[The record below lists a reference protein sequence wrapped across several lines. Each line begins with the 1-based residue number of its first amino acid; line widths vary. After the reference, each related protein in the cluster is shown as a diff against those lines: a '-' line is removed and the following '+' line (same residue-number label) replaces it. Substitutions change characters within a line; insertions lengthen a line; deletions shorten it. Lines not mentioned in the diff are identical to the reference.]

1 MRFKKYYKDILS
13 LVSAI
18 LLLGTTILINK
29 YDVKQLYREFAGLRL
44 KVDAQE
50 KVIEGLEDRVNVL
63 VVQNQRLLFDLDKH
77 NETRGSENALLLGRL
92 KDLEYKVEVLSMKST
107 ITNNGKVFNDRFEF
121 VDKQE
126 NRIGWYENN
135 GQVLVAWK
143 DDYLTTKKVNVNTI
157 GEINLVPKIK
167 KLDKDEFVSY
177 IDESYLG
184 GITIRGRGEVQKIEP
199 PRNQFSFGPF
209 IGVAYNGVTGL
220 TEPIVGIG
228 VSYNLIK
235 VWDWRWFFSLF
246 IFINEEILH
255 YEH

>member
-13 LVSAI
+13 LVAALS
-18 LLLGTTILINK
+18 LLVTVYYINHN
-29 YDVKQLYREFAGLRL
+29 DIKQLYRDYAILKL
-44 KVDAQE
+44 KVESQE
-50 KVIEGLEDRVNVL
+50 KQIKTLSSRVDL
-63 VVQNQRLLFDLDKH
+63 LAKQNQDLLIDLEEH
-77 NETRGSENALLLGRL
+77 NETRGSENALLLERL
-92 KDLEYKVEVLSMKST
+92 KDLEYKVEVLSMKNT
-107 ITNNGKVFNDRFEF
+107 ISGGKVFNDRFEF

-126 NRIGWYENN
+126 NRVGNYETK

-143 DDYLTTKKVNVNTI
+143 DDYLATKKVNVNTI
-157 GEINLVPKIK
+157 GEINLSPKIE

-177 IDESYLG
+177 IDDTYIG

-209 IGVAYNGVTGL
+209 IGVAYNNVTGL

-235 VWDWRWFFSLF
+235 IWDWR
-246 IFINEEILH
+246 
-255 YEH
+255 

>member
-1 MRFKKYYKDILS
+1 MQFKKYYKDILS
-13 LVSAI
+13 LVAS
-18 LLLGTTILINK
+18 LSLLGTVYFVNH
-29 YDVKQLYREFAGLRL
+29 YDIKQLYREFATLSL
-44 KVDAQE
+44 KVKSQE
-50 KVIEGLEDRVNVL
+50 NQIKTLSSRVDL
-63 VVQNQRLLFDLDKH
+63 LAKQNQDLLIELENH
-77 NETRGSENALLLGRL
+77 NKTRGNENALLLERV

-107 ITNNGKVFNDRFEF
+107 ITKNSKVFNDRFEF

-126 NRIGWYENN
+126 NRIGNYETK

-143 DDYLTTKKVNVNTI
+143 DDYLATKKVNVNTI

-167 KLDKDEFVSY
+167 KLDKDEFISY

-184 GITIRGRGEVQKIEP
+184 GITIRGQGEVQKIEP

-209 IGVAYNGVTGL
+209 IGVGYNGATGL

-235 VWDWRWFFSLF
+235 IWDWR
-246 IFINEEILH
+246 
-255 YEH
+255 

>member
-13 LVSAI
+13 LVGTL

-29 YDVKQLYREFAGLRL
+29 YDVKQLYREFVGLRL

-50 KVIEGLEDRVNVL
+50 KQIEGLEDKVSVL
-63 VVQNQRLLFDLDKH
+63 IVQNQRLLKDLDEH
-77 NETRGSENALLLGRL
+77 NETRGSENALLMQ
-92 KDLEYKVEVLSMKST
+92 KIQDLEYKFEVLSMKST

-126 NRIGWYENN
+126 NRIGRYETN

-143 DDYLTTKKVNVNTI
+143 DDYLATKKVNVNTI
-157 GEINLVPKIK
+157 GEINVIPKIK

-177 IDESYLG
+177 IDETYLG
-184 GITIRGRGEVQKIEP
+184 GITIRGQGDVQKIEP

-235 VWDWRWFFSLF
+235 VWDWR
-246 IFINEEILH
+246 
-255 YEH
+255 

>member
-13 LVSAI
+13 LVGAV

-29 YDVKQLYREFAGLRL
+29 YDVKQLYREFATLSL
-44 KVDAQE
+44 KVNAQE
-50 KVIEGLEDRVNVL
+50 KKIEGLEDKVSTL
-63 VVQNQRLLFDLDKH
+63 IVQNQRLLNDLEQH
-77 NETRGSENALLLGRL
+77 NETRGNENVLLLERL
-92 KDLEYKVEVLSMKST
+92 YDLEQKVEILSSKPLVSMTK
-107 ITNNGKVFNDRFEF
+107 GKVFNDRFEF
-121 VDKQE
+121 EDKQV
-126 NRIGWYENN
+126 NRIGQYETK

-157 GEINLVPKIK
+157 GEINLSPKIE
-167 KLDKDEFVSY
+167 KLDKDKFVSY
-177 IDESYLG
+177 IDETYLG
-184 GITIRGRGEVQKIEP
+184 GITIRGRGEIQQIEP

-235 VWDWRWFFSLF
+235 VWDWRWL
-246 IFINEEILH
+246 IF
-255 YEH
+255 

>member
-13 LVSAI
+13 LVGAV

-29 YDVKQLYREFAGLRL
+29 YDVKQLYREFATLSL
-44 KVDAQE
+44 KVNVQE
-50 KVIEGLEDRVNVL
+50 KKIEGLEDKVSTL
-63 VVQNQRLLFDLDKH
+63 IVQNQRLLNDLEQH
-77 NETRGSENALLLGRL
+77 NETRGNENVLLLERL
-92 KDLEYKVEVLSMKST
+92 YDLERKVEILSSKPLVSMTK
-107 ITNNGKVFNDRFEF
+107 GKVFNDRFEF
-121 VDKQE
+121 EDKQV
-126 NRIGWYENN
+126 NRIGQYETK

-157 GEINLVPKIK
+157 GEINLSPKIE
-167 KLDKDEFVSY
+167 KLDKDKFVSY
-177 IDESYLG
+177 IDETYLG
-184 GITIRGRGEVQKIEP
+184 GITIRGRGEIQQIEP

-235 VWDWRWFFSLF
+235 VWDWR
-246 IFINEEILH
+246 
-255 YEH
+255 

>member
-13 LVSAI
+13 LIAS
-18 LLLGTTILINK
+18 LSLLGSVYYINHN
-29 YDVKQLYREFAGLRL
+29 DIKQLYRDYATLKL
-44 KVDAQE
+44 KVESQE
-50 KVIEGLEDRVNVL
+50 KQIKTLSSRVDL
-63 VVQNQRLLFDLDKH
+63 LAKQNQDLLIDLEEH
-77 NETRGSENALLLGRL
+77 NETRGSENALLLERL
-92 KDLEYKVEVLSMKST
+92 KDLEYKVEVLSMKNT
-107 ITNNGKVFNDRFEF
+107 ISGGKVFNDRFEF

-126 NRIGWYENN
+126 NRVGNYETK

-143 DDYLTTKKVNVNTI
+143 DDYLATKKVNVNTI
-157 GEINLVPKIK
+157 GELNLVPKIK

-177 IDESYLG
+177 IDDTYIG

-209 IGVAYNGVTGL
+209 IGVAYNNVTGL

-235 VWDWRWFFSLF
+235 IWDWR
-246 IFINEEILH
+246 
-255 YEH
+255 

>member
-13 LVSAI
+13 IVSAL

-63 VVQNQRLLFDLDKH
+63 VVQNQRLITDLDKH
-77 NETRGSENALLLGRL
+77 NETRGSENALLLERL
-92 KDLEYKVEVLSMKST
+92 KDLEYKVEVLSMKNTLSS
-107 ITNNGKVFNDRFEF
+107 GKVFNDRFEF
-121 VDKQE
+121 VDKQV
-126 NRIGWYENN
+126 NRVGEYETK

-143 DDYLTTKKVNVNTI
+143 DDYLATKKVNVNTI
-157 GEINLVPKIK
+157 GEINVVPKIK

-184 GITIRGRGEVQKIEP
+184 GITIRGQGEVQKIEP

-209 IGVAYNGVTGL
+209 IGVAYNNATGL
-220 TEPIVGIG
+220 TEPIIGVGI
-228 VSYNLIK
+228 SYNLIK
-235 VWDWRWFFSLF
+235 VWDWR
-246 IFINEEILH
+246 
-255 YEH
+255 

>member
-13 LVSAI
+13 LVGTL

-29 YDVKQLYREFAGLRL
+29 YDVKQLYREFATLSL
-44 KVDAQE
+44 KVNAQE
-50 KVIEGLEDRVNVL
+50 KKIEGLEDKVSVL
-63 VVQNQRLLFDLDKH
+63 IVQNQRLLKDLDEH
-77 NETRGSENALLLGRL
+77 NETRGSENALLMQ
-92 KDLEYKVEVLSMKST
+92 KIQDLEYKFEVLSMKST

-126 NRIGWYENN
+126 NRIGKYETN

-143 DDYLTTKKVNVNTI
+143 DDYLATKKVNVNTI
-157 GEINLVPKIK
+157 GEINVIPKIK

-177 IDESYLG
+177 IDETYLG
-184 GITIRGRGEVQKIEP
+184 GITIRGQGDVQKIEP

-220 TEPIVGIG
+220 TEPIIGVG
-228 VSYNLIK
+228 VSYNLVKI
-235 VWDWRWFFSLF
+235 WDWR
-246 IFINEEILH
+246 
-255 YEH
+255 

>member
-29 YDVKQLYREFAGLRL
+29 DDVKQLYREFAGLRL
-44 KVDAQE
+44 KVDSQE
-50 KVIEGLEDRVNVL
+50 KAIESLEDRVNVL
-63 VVQNQRLLFDLDKH
+63 VVQNQRLLLDLDKH
-77 NETRGSENALLLGRL
+77 NETRGSENALLMQ
-92 KDLEYKVEVLSMKST
+92 KIQDLEYKFEVLSMKST

-121 VDKQE
+121 TDKQE
-126 NRIGWYENN
+126 NRIGKYETN

-157 GEINLVPKIK
+157 GEINLTPKIEK
-167 KLDKDEFVSY
+167 INKNEFVSY
-177 IDESYLG
+177 IDETYLG
-184 GITIRGRGEVQKIEP
+184 GITIRGRGEIQQIEP

-235 VWDWRWFFSLF
+235 VWDWR
-246 IFINEEILH
+246 
-255 YEH
+255 